1 MFRRDNNVLKCSSA
15 RNLEKTAWTESQ
27 IKSHK
32 SVHAT
37 VFDDDFVM
45 MAFKLKS
52 SNDEEVR
59 ANVRCSK

>member
-1 MFRRDNNVLKCSSA
+1 M
-15 RNLEKTAWTESQ
+15 ESQ

-52 SNDEEVR
+52 SNDEEEG
-59 ANVRCSK
+59 ANVSFLK

>member
-1 MFRRDNNVLKCSSA
+1 M
-15 RNLEKTAWTESQ
+15 ESQ

-52 SNDEEVR
+52 SNDEEEG
-59 ANVRCSK
+59 ANVDCLKKHEHSKSELYV